1 MTAMI
6 MVMVMMVMVAGAGG
20 GRCSQICPHQGK
32 RYFVSFVFSHHH
44 HHHSHHHHPQL
55 VIRGSVILNLFL
67 LLYLSLYAG
76 WTTSFASNTEKPFN
90 REILNSYFEVN
101 YCLCFETL
109 TPVLQCYAHIVLQWH
124 SLCRPPQHRDPQ
136 RQKRRWFFKN
146 IILAIIVMIIKTLH
160 CNDCKITIINI
171 VTIISDNYD
180 DDQDE
185 GKSGGPL
192 SISPNTFCY
201 NSNQQF
207 R

>member
-1 MTAMI
+1 MVLMTAMI

-32 RYFVSFVFSHHH
+32 RYFSFVFFHHH
-44 HHHSHHHHPQL
+44 HHHSHHHPPQL

-109 TPVLQCYAHIVLQWH
+109 YTCVTMLRTHCAGLPSTATP
-124 SLCRPPQHRDPQ
+124 RD
-136 RQKRRWFFKN
+136 KRGGDFS
-146 IILAIIVMIIKTLH
+146 
-160 CNDCKITIINI
+160 KI
-171 VTIISDNYD
+171 
-180 DDQDE
+180 
-185 GKSGGPL
+185 
-192 SISPNTFCY
+192 
-201 NSNQQF
+201 
-207 R
+207 

>member
-1 MTAMI
+1 MTKI
-6 MVMVMMVMVAGAGG
+6 MMVMQEQWGG
-20 GRCSQICPHQGK
+20 DALKSAPIKAKGISS
-32 RYFVSFVFSHHH
+32 YY

-109 TPVLQCYAHIVLQWH
+109 TPVLQYCNDK

-136 RQKRRWFFKN
+136 RQKRRWFFSSKT
-146 IILAIIVMIIKTLH
+146 ILAIIVMIIKTSSTLH